1 MLVPLVHAMTGAQVE
16 SYFGSGGGGSAL
28 GEEEAAAEDQLV
40 GGGGLRLGQ
49 LVDTVGGVRYDC

>member
-1 MLVPLVHAMTGAQVE
+1 MTGAQVE
-16 SYFGSGGGGSAL
+16 SYFGSGGGGYAL
-28 GEEEAAAEDQLV
+28 GEEEAAAEDQGLV

>member
-1 MLVPLVHAMTGAQVE
+1 ME
-16 SYFGSGGGGSAL
+16 SYFGSGGGGYAL
-28 GEEEAAAEDQLV
+28 GEEEAAVEDQLV